1 MHSDHAAGCKHTG
14 IAHNTVGDVSICA
27 ECNIVHLTMSH
38 MTLRLTPEAFRSL
51 SDLVSL
57 SQFRLEKAQQ
67 SVQPRQAAKGQD
79 PGQKQEAGKARDAAT
94 TRDSAQARDSVKSPE
109 SAPFPLINTPQ
120 RLH

>member
-27 ECNIVHLTMSH
+27 ECNIVHLTLSH

-67 SVQPRQAAKGQD
+67 SVKPRQAAKGQD
-79 PGQKQEAGKARDAAT
+79 AGTKQEAGKVREAGNARDTAHV
-94 TRDSAQARDSVKSPE
+94 RDSAKAPE
-109 SAPFPLINTPQ
+109 PAPFPLINTPQ

>member
-1 MHSDHAAGCKHTG
+1 MHTDHAAGCKHTG
-14 IAHNTVGDVSICA
+14 IARNTVGDVSICA
-27 ECNIVHLTMSH
+27 ECNIVHLTLSH

-67 SVQPRQAAKGQD
+67 SVMPKQAAKN
-79 PGQKQEAGKARDAAT
+79 QEP
-94 TRDSAQARDSVKSPE
+94 AQPRE
-109 SAPFPLINTPQ
+109 SAKAPDASPFPIINTPQ

>member
-1 MHSDHAAGCKHTG
+1 MHTDHAAGCKHTG
-14 IAHNTVGDVSICA
+14 IAHNSVGDVSICA

-67 SVQPRQAAKGQD
+67 SVLSKQAPHAQEPAAPRE
-79 PGQKQEAGKARDAAT
+79 PVKAR
-94 TRDSAQARDSVKSPE
+94 E
-109 SAPFPLINTPQ
+109 SAKPRDTAKAPEPSPFPIINTPQ